1 MSKAAFRRD
10 GRRPSLAWRML
21 SGVYGIDRAHLIT
34 GGLGNQMFQH
44 AYAMALQSRDGAR
57 AVVDASRCGRNSV
70 YVGYEIDRVFALH
83 GALPLQG
90 WAKSQLLYRT
100 ARLCGD
106 IRTDAGDVRFDPA
119 FIEPG
124 QVGYLQGFFPSF
136 RYFSNDDARVRRAF
150 QFKRPLP
157 PKADQQAGMLSS
169 GDSVAVHVR
178 RGDYLSGK
186 HAKAFMGICTA
197 SYYQSAI
204 RYLRELRP
212 QARFYFFSDDPEWCR
227 NEFAEVAAAVI
238 DGNPRESAWIDMAL
252 MARCRHAI
260 VANSSFSW
268 WGRWLGGFDD
278 AVCVGPSKLMNDP
291 QNLSAADDFFQPCY
305 TLIDDSGRIVRPAK
319 SHA

>member
-1 MSKAAFRRD
+1 MSTAAFRRESV
-10 GRRPSLAWRML
+10 RPSLPWRMI
-21 SGVYGIDRAHLIT
+21 SAIYGIDRAHLIT

-44 AYAMALQSRDGAR
+44 AYAMALQSQDGAR
-57 AVVDASRCGRNSV
+57 AVVDASRCGRNRT
-70 YVGYEIDRVFALH
+70 YVGYEIDQVFTLK

-106 IRTDAGDVRFDPA
+106 IRTDAGDVRFNSA
-119 FIEPG
+119 FMRPD
-124 QVGYLQGFFPSF
+124 QRGYLQGFFPSF
-136 RYFSNDDARVRRAF
+136 RYFSQAEARVRGAF

-157 PKADQQAGMLSS
+157 RKAAEQADMLLH

-178 RGDYLSGK
+178 RGDYLVGN

-204 RYLRELRP
+204 RHLLQLRP

-227 NEFAEVAAAVI
+227 REFADVAAAVI

-268 WGRWLGGFDD
+268 WGRWLGGFDG
-278 AVCVGPSKLMNDP
+278 AICVGPSRLMNDP
-291 QNLSAADDFFQPCY
+291 GNLSAAYDFFQPCY
-305 TLIDDSGRIVRPAK
+305 TLIDDAGMIVRPAT
-319 SHA
+319 SHD